1 MKEPIVFTMSDETRD
16 PPNKRQA
23 EVAATSWV
31 KPDGGGSGGGSAGGE
46 PPRMGGMQFRPLEAD
61 PPPSR
66 GHVVRNALMIA
77 MLSVVLLGSAI
88 LAVVASN
95 DAHRESMQVALGVL
109 TNTPTITPSPTLTLT
124 PTLTPTPTQTATP
137 IPSAT
142 PLPTATQLPS
152 PTPTPDWLTAKYL
165 PLPTE
170 EKWIEVDLSEQSLV
184 AYEGTTVVFTATV
197 SSGRANTPTVEGKYR
212 IQRKYESQLMTGP
225 GYYLPGVPWVM
236 YFHYGYALHGAYW
249 HDKWGT
255 PTSHG
260 CVNLKIDDAEWLYH
274 WTDPQVPEGQTSL
287 MASADNLG
295 TWVVIHK

>member
-1 MKEPIVFTMSDETRD
+1 MYRHVLQLRPGDGAARQALAALGEPEVPDGSGAVPGAGGSIMKEPIVFTMSDETRD

-184 AYEGTTVVFTATV
+184 AYEGTTVVFAATV
-197 SSGRANTPTVEGKYR
+197 SSGRANTR
-212 IQRKYESQLMTGP
+212 RSRANIAFS
-225 GYYLPGVPWVM
+225 
-236 YFHYGYALHGAYW
+236 AN
-249 HDKWGT
+249 
-255 PTSHG
+255 TSH
-260 CVNLKIDDAEWLYH
+260 
-274 WTDPQVPEGQTSL
+274 S
-287 MASADNLG
+287 
-295 TWVVIHK
+295 